1 MHVKRYRAYW
11 EAIWINQIT
20 FSVMQNEKILFG

>member
-11 EAIWINQIT
+11 EVIWINQSV
-20 FSVMQNEKILFG
+20 FSVTYSEKKLFG